1 MNKKGNNTATAHPSL
16 KPSPKPTTL
25 SVVPKQVP
33 KLISKRSRRKSPND
47 DVSNERRQQL
57 LELILKTNS
66 IRRAANE
73 LKINNSTAK
82 SIFYKYKQ
90 TGQIRKNPRVRTK
103 DGDAAQS
110 DDGDCPMVGEPDR
123 LEDDKQQATYLD
135 YKKLRQQ
142 MGTGNTADYQ
152 PLLQQQPD
160 Q

>member
-90 TGQIRKNPRVRTK
+90 TG
-103 DGDAAQS
+103 
-110 DDGDCPMVGEPDR
+110 
-123 LEDDKQQATYLD
+123 
-135 YKKLRQQ
+135 
-142 MGTGNTADYQ
+142 
-152 PLLQQQPD
+152 
-160 Q
+160 